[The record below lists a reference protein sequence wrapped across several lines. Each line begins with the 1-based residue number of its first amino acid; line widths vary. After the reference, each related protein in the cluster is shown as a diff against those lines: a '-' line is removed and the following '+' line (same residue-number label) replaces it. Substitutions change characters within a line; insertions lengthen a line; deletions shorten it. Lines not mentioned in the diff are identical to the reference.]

1 MTASLCLG
9 FHLYR
14 SCYYGISLMG
24 REFCAEREGLS
35 MTLYVPAMDVL
46 APQGVH

>member
-1 MTASLCLG
+1 
-9 FHLYR
+9 
-14 SCYYGISLMG
+14 MG
-24 REFCAEREGLS
+24 REFYAESEGFS